1 MLSDCGLC
9 KVPTLPILWNGHNFR
24 IVLVTDQNIKGYLRL
39 ELLEHVSEIHQLS
52 ESIRQQMYILLH
64 IIEISLLNIFHP
76 DKINIASLGNMT
88 PHVHWHI
95 ISRYK
100 QDNFFPDSIWS
111 KPTRNYPFENTP
123 EEISNLKHQLTSMIK
138 QRDAEQAFDS

>member
-1 MLSDCGLC
+1 MSDCSLC

-64 IIEISLLNIFHP
+64 IIEISLVNIFHP

-95 ISRYK
+95 VSRYK

-111 KPTRNYPFENTP
+111 NSTRNNPFENTP

>member
-1 MLSDCGLC
+1 LSDCGLC
-9 KVPTLPILWNGHNFR
+9 KVPTLPILWSGHNFR

-64 IIEISLLNIFHP
+64 IIEISLVNIFHP

-95 ISRYK
+95 VSRYK

-111 KPTRNYPFENTP
+111 KPARNNRFENTQ

-138 QRDAEQAFDS
+138 QQDAEQAFDS

>member
-1 MLSDCGLC
+1 MSDCSLC
-9 KVPTLPILWNGHNFR
+9 KVPILPILWSDHNFR

-39 ELLEHVSEIHQLS
+39 EALEHVSEIYQLS
-52 ESIRQQMYILLH
+52 SSIRQQMFSLLN
-64 IIEISLLNIFHP
+64 IIEINLVNIFHP
-76 DKINIASLGNMT
+76 DKVNIASLGNMT

-100 QDNFFPDSIWS
+100 HDNYFPESIWS
-111 KPTRNYPFENTP
+111 TPIRNNLFENTQ

>member
-1 MLSDCGLC
+1 MSDCSLC
-9 KVPTLPILWNGHNFR
+9 KVPTLPILWSGHNFR

-52 ESIRQQMYILLH
+52 ESIRQQMNLLLH
-64 IIEISLLNIFHP
+64 IIEISLVNIFHP

-95 ISRYK
+95 VSRYK

-111 KPTRNYPFENTP
+111 NPARNNRFENTQ

-138 QRDAEQAFDS
+138 QQDAEQAFDS

>member
-1 MLSDCGLC
+1 MSDCGLC
-9 KVPTLPILWNGHNFR
+9 KAPTLPILWSGHNFR

-52 ESIRQQMYILLH
+52 QSIKHQMY
-64 IIEISLLNIFHP
+64 SLLNIIEINLINIFNP
-76 DKINIASLGNMT
+76 DKINIASLGNKT
-88 PHVHWHI
+88 PHIHWHI

-100 QDNFFPDSIWS
+100 HDNFFPESIWS
-111 KPTRNYPFENTP
+111 KPTRNNLFENTN

-138 QRDAEQAFDS
+138 QQDAEQAFDS